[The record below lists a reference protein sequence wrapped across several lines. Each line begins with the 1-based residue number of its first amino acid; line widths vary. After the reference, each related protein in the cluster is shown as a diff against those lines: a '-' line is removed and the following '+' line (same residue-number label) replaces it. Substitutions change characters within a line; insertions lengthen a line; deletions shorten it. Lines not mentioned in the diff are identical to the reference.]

1 MPSGDLLRELME
13 KGFLKEHPKDIGQA
27 KKLLLRSFRD
37 IKTAKANLKIDEEA
51 AYTFAYLAMLRSGR
65 ALMFLRGCR
74 PVDGRQHKTVVEVA
88 GSFLGKAYEDLV
100 YKFEQMRRKR
110 NQFTYE
116 PDLPLGLKETQ
127 GALETAREFVQQILE
142 QVRKESPQ
150 LELEMGG

>member
-13 KGFLKEHPKDIGQA
+13 KGFLKGHPKDMGQA

-74 PVDGRQHKTVVEVA
+74 PVDGRQH
-88 GSFLGKAYEDLV
+88 L
-100 YKFEQMRRKR
+100 
-110 NQFTYE
+110 
-116 PDLPLGLKETQ
+116 
-127 GALETAREFVQQILE
+127 
-142 QVRKESPQ
+142 
-150 LELEMGG
+150 